1 MNGKAL
7 PHRRAQNAVGLTPF
21 APSDA
26 KGERDVNLH
35 FALYTLDMISIAYC
49 KQFARYNR
57 WQNQQHFAAAATLP
71 DGTRKRNMG
80 AFFKSIHATFNHV
93 LVADYLWLS
102 RLDEEPCAVR
112 SLDEELYGDFDEL
125 RKQRGFTDDRLD
137 RVVGKLT
144 NEQLGRSLTYRRM
157 SGGADEVTTPLPLV
171 FMHLFNHQTHH
182 RGQVTTLLMQ
192 CGVDVGRTDLAWL
205 PNDFTS
211 PVFSR

>member
-1 MNGKAL
+1 
-7 PHRRAQNAVGLTPF
+7 
-21 APSDA
+21 
-26 KGERDVNLH
+26 
-35 FALYTLDMISIAYC
+35 MISVSYC

-57 WQNQQHFAAAATLP
+57 WQNLSIYAAAATLP

-80 AFFKSIHATFNHV
+80 AFFKSIHATLNHL

-102 RLDEEPCAVR
+102 RLDLEPCAVR

-137 RVVGKLT
+137 RVVATLTDDKLA
-144 NEQLGRSLTYRRM
+144 GSLSYRRM
-157 SGGADEVTTPLPLV
+157 SGNQDAVITPLAQV

-205 PNDFTS
+205 PADFVS
-211 PVFSR
+211 PVFGT

>member
-1 MNGKAL
+1 MA
-7 PHRRAQNAVGLTPF
+7 HRSLRG
-21 APSDA
+21 APSA
-26 KGERDVNLH
+26 P
-35 FALYTLDMISIAYC
+35 YTLGMISIDYC
-49 KQFARYNR
+49 KRFARYNR
-57 WQNQQHFAAAATLP
+57 WQNQSIYGAAATLP

-80 AFFKSIHATFNHV
+80 AFFKSIHATLNHV

-102 RLDEEPCAVR
+102 RLDGEPCAVR

-137 RVVGKLT
+137 RVVAGLTDDKLSGT
-144 NEQLGRSLTYRRM
+144 LTYRRM
-157 SGGADEVTTPLPLV
+157 SGNADEVTTPLPLV

-182 RGQVTTLLMQ
+182 RAQVTTLLMQ

-211 PVFSR
+211 PIFSR